1 MKRSKNKFEHQCS
14 ANFEFSL
21 HRTFFSWKQK
31 SGIGFR
37 LGKPES
43 SKDYQRAREHRPRAI
58 DMDFASCHERYLRGP
73 SCEDV
78 MDRTGVLQ
86 GGVKKYG
93 GVAEA

>member
-14 ANFEFSL
+14 ANFES
-21 HRTFFSWKQK
+21 HYTVRFFSWKRR
-31 SGIGFR
+31 SSIGFR
-37 LGKPES
+37 LGKSES
-43 SKDYQRAREHRPRAI
+43 TKDYQRAREHRPRAI